1 MSAPD
6 PGPTPGAP
14 TRPVNPR
21 TVLVLVCIAQ
31 FVLLIDD
38 TIVNVALPTVG
49 DDLGF
54 TGNGLSWVT
63 NAYFLTFGGFLL
75 LGGGLAD
82 LVGRRRLFGGALAA
96 FVLASAACGLAPN
109 GGSLIAA
116 RAVQGVAG
124 ALLSPAALSILLATF
139 RGHAERAKALGVWA
153 ALTGLGAATG
163 LLLGGALVEWTD
175 WRWIF
180 LINLPIGAAAL
191 AALPR
196 IVPADRRDGPVRVP
210 DFVGAALG
218 TAAVLLLVY
227 TVVSTDKHPWTS
239 GRTLLGLAG
248 AAVLAAAFAVRQQ
261 TAEEPLIPRRLLA
274 MRQTLL
280 AQLLVLVAA
289 GGLFAMFFFLTLY
302 MQNIQGWSPM
312 RTGLSFLP
320 FSVGM
325 GISSGITA
333 KALTTRGPGVP
344 LTAGPAA
351 AAAAMLAMSRLDAHS
366 SYAAHLMPALF
377 VCGLGLGAA
386 FVAIIHVATGGA
398 GEGDGGVA
406 SAMVTT
412 CQQIGAAI
420 GIAVLVT
427 VATSRRDD
435 RIAAGADPG
444 TATVEGFRRAFEI
457 QSVLMAAAAVL
468 AVLVARAAR
477 RHHRPTPVAAND
489 GEAPAKAAA
498 PVG

>member
-14 TRPVNPR
+14 TRAVSPR

-191 AALPR
+191 AAHPR
-196 IVPADRRDGPVRVP
+196 IVPADRRDGPVRGP
-210 DFVGAALG
+210 DFVGAAVG
-218 TAAVLLLVY
+218 TAAVLL
-227 TVVSTDKHPWTS
+227 
-239 GRTLLGLAG
+239 
-248 AAVLAAAFAVRQQ
+248 
-261 TAEEPLIPRRLLA
+261 
-274 MRQTLL
+274 
-280 AQLLVLVAA
+280 
-289 GGLFAMFFFLTLY
+289 
-302 MQNIQGWSPM
+302 
-312 RTGLSFLP
+312 
-320 FSVGM
+320 
-325 GISSGITA
+325 
-333 KALTTRGPGVP
+333 
-344 LTAGPAA
+344 
-351 AAAAMLAMSRLDAHS
+351 
-366 SYAAHLMPALF
+366 
-377 VCGLGLGAA
+377 
-386 FVAIIHVATGGA
+386 
-398 GEGDGGVA
+398 
-406 SAMVTT
+406 
-412 CQQIGAAI
+412 
-420 GIAVLVT
+420 
-427 VATSRRDD
+427 
-435 RIAAGADPG
+435 
-444 TATVEGFRRAFEI
+444 
-457 QSVLMAAAAVL
+457 
-468 AVLVARAAR
+468 
-477 RHHRPTPVAAND
+477 
-489 GEAPAKAAA
+489 
-498 PVG
+498 